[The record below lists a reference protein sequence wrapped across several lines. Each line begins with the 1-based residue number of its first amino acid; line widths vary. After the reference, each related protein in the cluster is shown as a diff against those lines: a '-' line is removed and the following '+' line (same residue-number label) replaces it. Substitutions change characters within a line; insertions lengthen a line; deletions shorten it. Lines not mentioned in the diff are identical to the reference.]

1 ILTTVGSHWYLG
13 VIAGALITAVLQ
25 SSSATTGI
33 LVALATAGA
42 LNINQALPII
52 MGCNIGTCIT
62 AMLATVGTNKT
73 AHRAAMLHL
82 IFNVVGTIIFLPI
95 IVPGFL

>member
-1 ILTTVGSHWYLG
+1 
-13 VIAGALITAVLQ
+13 
-25 SSSATTGI
+25 
-33 LVALATAGA
+33 
-42 LNINQALPII
+42 

-82 IFNVVGTIIFLPI
+82 IFNVVGTLIFLPI
-95 IVPGFL
+95 IIPGFLGEFVSYFTGDV